1 MGRKRNK
8 PTTHTEYTQRPNL
21 IKSLTDQSTVLVT
34 DITYISIKQ
43 SWLYLASIYNPTTR
57 RVVAYKMGTEMT
69 KELAT
74 APIKAV
80 LNRPNLPTIIHSDMG
95 SRYTS
100 NLFENILAQAGIK
113 HSYSRQGH
121 PGNTA
126 RIESFHSLL
135 KCEYVNI
142 QSFKNIHEA
151 IAVIDR
157 YILWYN
163 GDRISLVA

>member
-100 NLFENILAQAGIK
+100 NLFENILAPT
-113 HSYSRQGH
+113 S
-121 PGNTA
+121 
-126 RIESFHSLL
+126 
-135 KCEYVNI
+135 
-142 QSFKNIHEA
+142 
-151 IAVIDR
+151 
-157 YILWYN
+157 
-163 GDRISLVA
+163 